1 MLLGLT
7 NMLVLQALLAVLAA
21 VLSQH
26 SISGARQ
33 MLAEGKGWSNGWKS
47 IASKTLILL
56 SKLAGVTT
64 PRKKNAEKE

>member
-7 NMLVLQALLAVLAA
+7 NMLFLQALLAVLAA

-26 SISGARQ
+26 SISGVRQ
-33 MLAEGKGWSNGWKS
+33 TLAEGKGWSNGWKS
-47 IASKTLILL
+47 FASKSLILL

-64 PRKKNAEKE
+64 